1 MILTTPPLG
10 WNTWN
15 TFGTQ
20 INEKLLLETADYLA
34 NSELK
39 KAGYEYIVIDDGW
52 TEQERGAD
60 GRLIPNREEFPHGI
74 KYIADYIHS
83 KGLKMGIYSCCGTLT
98 CGGYPGSYD
107 HEYLDAKTFAE

>member
-1 MILTTPPLG
+1 MILTRPPLG

-15 TFGTQ
+15 TFGTN

-52 TEQERGAD
+52 TEQERD
-60 GRLIPNREEFPHGI
+60 ENGRLVPNREKFPHGI

-83 KGLKMGIYSCCGTLT
+83 KALPSGGLTI
-98 CGGYPGSYD
+98 
-107 HEYLDAKTFAE
+107 

>member
-34 NSELK
+34 DSELK

-52 TEQERGAD
+52 TEQERD
-60 GRLIPNREEFPHGI
+60 ENGRLIPNREKFPHGI
-74 KYIADYIHS
+74 KYVADYIQS
-83 KGLKMGIYSCCGTLT
+83 K
-98 CGGYPGSYD
+98 
-107 HEYLDAKTFAE
+107 